1 MRGKNTTKKI
11 PSSKYKRKPSMKRK
25 PSTKRKP
32 NKKHAHVGGHGATS
46 QKNEKKGGDR
56 KRVNV
61 VAAVWGH
68 GGIVSRGEPG
78 YVYRPPDGT
87 ELNLIAFKP
96 QGCSVWTNAL
106 HLSDLDALIA
116 EKVANEEDVAGVVHR
131 MTDLHNATV
140 AEAQATGRQ
149 EAMDATTTDHGHTI
163 FGVSRDYGRLKT
175 KGNKFY
181 TPYGASGTLVL
192 LDETGYNPHDT
203 VLVRLYLVES
213 PDGVVHKFRTPI
225 PYTTWAVAPW
235 RTTEH
240 HTSTV
245 SGVQPPFTS
254 DLLFPGPIV
263 TLEQIVSG
271 IKTVVSQLP
280 SVSPLDEITVNLV
293 DNNCNA
299 HSQPGVWGEDVI
311 SSPIEREMED
321 V

>member
-1 MRGKNTTKKI
+1 
-11 PSSKYKRKPSMKRK
+11 
-25 PSTKRKP
+25 
-32 NKKHAHVGGHGATS
+32 
-46 QKNEKKGGDR
+46 
-56 KRVNV
+56 V

-68 GGIVSRGEPG
+68 GGIVSRGDTNFPSA
-78 YVYRPPDGT
+78 YRPPDGT

-96 QGCSVWTNAL
+96 KGLCSWSNRRGQ
-106 HLSDLDALIA
+106 SQLDALL
-116 EKVANEEDVAGVVHR
+116 ANYRGTKDVADIVAT
-131 MTDLHNATV
+131 MTDLHNASV
-140 AEAQATGRQ
+140 ARERGRQRATGVH
-149 EAMDATTTDHGHTI
+149 EEMDTLTTEQGSTI

-175 KGNKFY
+175 KGNKVY